1 MKGKKKLNYLC
12 SVTVIYTD
20 IHIYI
25 KKTNIKL
32 ELIIYTLIFCT
43 FVAQLVGNSHN
54 VENFCLVSRM
64 ERGRFL
70 SAFLHI
76 WDGGFSCIVFTVI

>member
-1 MKGKKKLNYLC
+1 MKGKQLNYLC

-25 KKTNIKL
+25 KKTKNIKL

-43 FVAQLVGNSHN
+43 FVAQLVGNSQN
-54 VENFCLVSRM
+54 VENFCLVSRK
-64 ERGRFL
+64 ERGRCL
-70 SAFLHI
+70 SAFLHA
-76 WDGGFSCIVFTVI
+76 WDGGVSCTVFSVI